1 MTGLVLFFLFFLAIP
16 KTCISMLW
24 FRNHIV
30 VWGSTRNGFTSHLLF
45 LASIWS
51 SSWTLFYC
59 ALIACRGEVDPGADS
74 PRNISPCSSLINSAS
89 HIITEIYC
97 TPRSYMLRPYVILIV
112 AIIIITCRDPLSGP
126 ILNFPENV
134 RKTTNPSQIYQFQL
148 QCDWKRM
155 SNPVTIHRIVNQ
167 IFQNYSLQFYWYLY
181 QYLIK
186 IINWGS

>member
-1 MTGLVLFFLFFLAIP
+1 MGFHKKWFYVTFTISWSSLRLFD
-16 KTCISMLW
+16 
-24 FRNHIV
+24 
-30 VWGSTRNGFTSHLLF
+30 HLLE
-45 LASIWS
+45 L
-51 SSWTLFYC
+51 
-59 ALIACRGEVDPGADS
+59 
-74 PRNISPCSSLINSAS
+74 SLISCLDRFVVERSIQAPIVLARSRSCVMNCAS
-89 HIITEIYC
+89 HIITVIYC
-97 TPRSYMLRPYVILIV
+97 TPPSYMLRPYVILIV

-134 RKTTNPSQIYQFQL
+134 RKTTNPSQIYQSQL
-148 QCDWKRM
+148 HCDWKRM